1 MRNLF
6 FWVVALGMLFT
17 SCQRD
22 DAQQESQNGVV
33 FSVSAPAMD
42 TRAAGDGS
50 KVEDLY
56 YAVWSANEDGTLN
69 EVIVDDGQV
78 IGAFASSNATQV
90 HVPLARNMKYVAIFW
105 AQAPSAPFT
114 LDWAS
119 QTITM
124 TDAAFV
130 GQNENVD
137 AFFKAVTFTFDSDE
151 SQNVE
156 LRRPF
161 AQLNIGTAD
170 LAAAEKG
177 GLALSQT
184 AVTVPVAK
192 TLNLLDGS
200 VGTAEEVTYA
210 LADLPT
216 ETVEIDDVTY
226 DLISINYLL
235 VDGDAYSQESDEGK
249 QLVDVV
255 FSYTE
260 EDNATPIERTFTD
273 ITIERNH
280 RTYIVGHLLTE
291 EVNVVVYISKD
302 WESSDYKELIG
313 DETVTVAAPASV
325 SYMDGYERAQVTW
338 TNEEEGV
345 TTNLSWGSEDDES
358 AEVAVTRATGQNSYI
373 INSLAEGDHT
383 VTLWNVDA
391 EGNES
396 ERVKVTVHAYG
407 TTYKSALTTRSV
419 SDLAYVGSTKVATPT
434 FDTWN
439 KGLYTVIEY
448 TDATTS
454 AKVEKLVE
462 NSATTATCDNV
473 ALGAE
478 LSIYTVYKPD
488 NCMDAIEGPVTTS
501 VARSI
506 VPINVMQF
514 NVQNINPLA
523 NDWDGWAGS
532 RVTTVA
538 ALIKDSGADVMG
550 LQELYSN
557 SGYNS
562 LMSKLGNGYAG
573 VTYGRTMGSDR
584 EALAIVWKTSKFTL
598 KTHGRFWYNATDK
611 DTAGYTTAGGITAK
625 FERFCVWAIL
635 TENTSGIE
643 YFVSTTHLA
652 SSDED
657 KETSDYMQFPLKW
670 TQARWLG
677 ANIKSFA
684 KYEES
689 NILRSMIITGDFN
702 CNNNTKPILTGFG
715 TSNHV
720 NASFYDTWDLTTN
733 HTSPDT
739 RDGYVRSTMNDDN
752 GNQQQFT
759 YFDYVFVN
767 KADDPCK
774 LTGKTD
780 SYSVSHMDSS
790 CASAIFDDCKVEVLS
805 HTIHPAKYNNV
816 HMSDHN
822 AVSVQLKYTYPNP
835 E

>member
-50 KVEDLY
+50 TVKDLY

-69 EVIVDDGQV
+69 EIIVDDGQV

-124 TDAAFV
+124 TDKAFV

-137 AFFKAVTFTFDSDE
+137 AFFNAVTFTFDSDE

-177 GLALSQT
+177 GFALSQT

-200 VGTAEEVTYA
+200 VGTAEDVTYA

-249 QLVDVV
+249 ELVDVV

-260 EDNATPIERTFTD
+260 EDNTTPIERTFTD

-302 WESSDYKELIG
+302 WESSDYKKLIG

-358 AEVAVTRATGQNSYI
+358 AEVAVTRATGENSYI

-407 TTYKSALTTRSV
+407 TTYKSDLTTRSV

-454 AKVEKLVE
+454 EKVEKLVE

-514 NVQNINPLA
+514 NIMN
-523 NDWDGWAGS
+523 
-532 RVTTVA
+532 TTTAHSKIA
-538 ALIKDSGADVMG
+538 AMIKAHNVDVMG
-550 LQELYSN
+550 MQEF
-557 SGYNS
+557 SGTISYNS
-562 LMSKLGNGYAG
+562 LMNALGSDYTG
-573 VTYGRTMGSDR
+573 VFYGRESDG
-584 EALAIVWKTSKFTL
+584 EGTAIVWNTNKFEIV
-598 KTHGRFWYNATDK
+598 GSSVRFWYSADPYNSSAKTVYD
-611 DTAGYTTAGGITAK
+611 GYTANY
-625 FERFCVWAIL
+625 ERFAVYAIL
-635 TENTSGIE
+635 KEKTSGIE
-643 YFVSTTHLA
+643 FYFTTTHLDNA
-652 SSDED
+652 D
-657 KETSDYMQFPLKW
+657 KQTSHWAVFPIQWYQGQML
-670 TQARWLG
+670 
-677 ANIKSFA
+677 I
-684 KYEES
+684 
-689 NILRSMIITGDFN
+689 
-702 CNNNTKPILTGFG
+702 
-715 TSNHV
+715 
-720 NASFYDTWDLTTN
+720 N
-733 HTSPDT
+733 HTNSNSKYADTDVRRSIIVVGDMNSNYNEKPMTNFTDKGYADTYTAAATTSCPDET
-739 RDGYVRSTMNDDN
+739 CPRSTMNSSSWSLGSGTTYSQEPYSCFDHI
-752 GNQQQFT
+752 FT
-759 YFDYVFVN
+759 SGDE
-767 KADDPCK
+767 DCK
-774 LTGKTD
+774 L
-780 SYSVSHMDSS
+780 
-790 CASAIFDDCKVEVLS
+790 EVLS
-805 HTIHPAKYNNV
+805 HKIHTHDYDGT

-822 AVSVQLKYTYPNP
+822 AVIVGLKYTYPNP